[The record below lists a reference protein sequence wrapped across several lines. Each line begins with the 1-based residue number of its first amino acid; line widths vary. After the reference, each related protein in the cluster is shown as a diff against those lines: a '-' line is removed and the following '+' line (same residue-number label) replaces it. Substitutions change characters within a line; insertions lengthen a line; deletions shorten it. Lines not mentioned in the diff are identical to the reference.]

1 LPAPQE
7 KGLVMDAGKPTILC
21 DLSSLAYEV
30 KHERARRALALQ
42 TDELQVSVYELEPGG
57 LIPAHRHSV
66 SWDVSLVLEGEIEA
80 RFKDG
85 EKIHSVRLGPHMMNL
100 VPPGAVHEIFNPSS
114 DKVAKF
120 LLVQSPSRGF
130 DFRREGA

>member
-1 LPAPQE
+1 MTSL
-7 KGLVMDAGKPTILC
+7 KPTTIA
-21 DLSSLAYEV
+21 DLASLAYEE
-30 KHERARRALALQ
+30 KHVRARRALALQ

-57 LIPAHRHSV
+57 MIPAHRHSV

-85 EKIHSVRLGPHMMNL
+85 ESFRSARLGPHMMNL
-100 VPPGAVHEIFNPSS
+100 VPPGAVHEIFNPSL

-120 LLVQSPSRGF
+120 LLVQSPGQNF
-130 DFRREGA
+130 DFRREGE